1 MQSRA
6 ERFAAFRR
14 ALKEKGLKS
23 TAQRD
28 DIARVFFSSHR
39 HLSIDELYREVRRV
53 SPRVGYATVYRTMK
67 LLRECGLADEQHFAD
82 GQTRYENAESDAEHH
97 DHILCDRCGRIVEF
111 SDEGLERLQEEIAAR
126 LGFVLAR
133 HRLELYGICRECRE
147 GAGRRVVRARRGASA
162 GRRASP
168 RRP

>member
-28 DIARVFFSSHR
+28 DIARAFFASAR
-39 HLSIDELYREVRRV
+39 HMSIDDLYQEVRKV
-53 SPRVGYATVYRTMK
+53 NPRVGYATVYRTIK
-67 LLRECGLADEQHFAD
+67 LLKDCELADERHFGD
-82 GQTRYENAESDAEHH
+82 GQTRYENAESEEEHH
-97 DHILCDRCGRIVEF
+97 DHLICDKCGKIVEF
-111 SDEGLERLQEEIAAR
+111 NDEALETLQEEIAAR

-133 HRLELYGICRECRE
+133 HRMELYGICRECRE
-147 GAGRRVVRARRGASA
+147 SA
-162 GRRASP
+162 GRVH
-168 RRP
+168 

>member
-6 ERFAAFRR
+6 ERFTAFRR

-28 DIARVFFSSHR
+28 DIARVFFAGHR
-39 HLSIDELYREVRRV
+39 HMSIDELYREVRKIN
-53 SPRVGYATVYRTMK
+53 PRVGYATVYRTLK
-67 LLRECGLADEQHFAD
+67 LLQECELAEERHFAD
-82 GQTRYENAESDAEHH
+82 GQTRYENAEHGDEHH
-97 DHILCDRCGRIVEF
+97 DHMICDRCGRIFEF
-111 SDEGLERLQEEIAAR
+111 TDEGLERLQEDIASR

-147 GAGRRVVRARRGASA
+147 GGRAPRHADSVARAPRG
-162 GRRASP
+162 RA
-168 RRP
+168 